1 MASASACTGRKHAP
15 AEPIGGAAHA
25 MTPTLGR
32 GACQALEDTVVLAK
46 VLDGGLDAYDRLR
59 RRAPR

>member
-1 MASASACTGRKHAP
+1 
-15 AEPIGGAAHA
+15 
-25 MTPTLGR
+25 MTPTLGQ
-32 GACQALEDTVVLAK
+32 GACPALEDAVVLAK